1 MRRRQI
7 LTKYVKRTHTGGTFA
22 KRTWPLGEGRERLIP
37 VRRQAE
43 SGRSSDQ
50 TDFQASPLVL
60 APSRDLPCPPPLL
73 PPRPWGPSE
82 GVTRAMEPWL
92 LQPGPL
98 HAQKEKQNPSRSVGG
113 PETVRCCRVDF
124 CLFVLSIFLPIES
137 LQTKSC
143 PRLPLALRKK

>member
-7 LTKYVKRTHTGGTFA
+7 LTKYVQTHTGGTFA
-22 KRTWPLGEGRERLIP
+22 RRTCPWEKGVSASSRLGDKRIWKILGPDGLSSLSP
-37 VRRQAE
+37 G
-43 SGRSSDQ
+43 SGSQQRP
-50 TDFQASPLVL
+50 AL
-60 APSRDLPCPPPLL
+60 PSPLL